1 MTRTVLVVEDEADLL
16 FTVSLALEMN
26 GFTVLQTASGEEA
39 LEAVAAEQP
48 DAVVLDLRLP
58 GIDGWEVL
66 RRLGEGGRVSPP
78 VVLLSAQV
86 DAATASRAMALGCH
100 AYLAKPFR
108 PAELARV
115 LEEVLAEAGGKP

>member
-1 MTRTVLVVEDEADLL
+1 
-16 FTVSLALEMN
+16 MN
-26 GFTVLQTASGEEA
+26 GFRVVQSSSGEAA
-39 LEAVAAEQP
+39 LEVVAAECP

-66 RRLGEGGRVSPP
+66 RRLSDGRTSPP

-86 DAATASRAMALGCH
+86 DAATASRAMALGCR

-108 PAELARV
+108 PAELAAV
-115 LEEVLAEAGGKP
+115 LEEVMKEAN

>member
-1 MTRTVLVVEDEADLL
+1 MGGRTVLVVDDEADLL
-16 FTVSLALEMN
+16 FTVTLALEMN
-26 GFTVLQTASGEEA
+26 GFEVLQATSGEEA
-39 LEAVAAEQP
+39 LEVVADQKP

-58 GIDGWEVL
+58 GMDGWEVL
-66 RRLGEGGRVSPP
+66 RRLGPGRAGPP

-86 DAATASRAMALGCH
+86 DTATASRAMALGCH

-115 LEEVLAEAGGKP
+115 LEDVLQSS

>member
-26 GFTVLQTASGEEA
+26 GYSVLQTSSGEEA
-39 LEAVAAEQP
+39 LEAVAVKHP

-66 RRLGEGGRVSPP
+66 RRLEESGSSPP

-86 DAATASRAMALGCH
+86 DPATASRAMALGCH

-108 PAELARV
+108 AAELTRV
-115 LEEVLAEAGGKP
+115 LEELLG